1 MNVTTIINQNNKT
14 LAFLQDEEYHSA
26 IASSMSA
33 LASLSRDYKILSKD
47 QAQPQSRSDPR
58 SLDQCMLL
66 NESLKEDPDIST
78 PTFIYTCD
86 IPLPPTITDLE
97 IVTPIVVFNCA
108 LAQHLAVEERGASTE
123 DQALQRAKKLYEIA
137 HGSHSLTQNILFR
150 FAVINNIAVIDRRLK
165 NTEQSD
171 QYICELMSLFM
182 LLVDQNCDEELRQ
195 LRGFWVNV
203 PSVSTAAGAA

>member
-1 MNVTTIINQNNKT
+1 MSKLDPHVESGSKKFCVSLQSNIFFSLFFFVSFSGEPRRAMNVTTIINQNNKT

-78 PTFIYTCD
+78 PTFIYTCG

-108 LAQHLAVEERGASTE
+108 LAQHLAAEERGASTKTRPCNE
-123 DQALQRAKKLYEIA
+123 QR
-137 HGSHSLTQNILFR
+137 N
-150 FAVINNIAVIDRRLK
+150 
-165 NTEQSD
+165 
-171 QYICELMSLFM
+171 
-182 LLVDQNCDEELRQ
+182 
-195 LRGFWVNV
+195 
-203 PSVSTAAGAA
+203 STS